1 MRDLRL
7 VLAISEHGT
16 MVRAARVL
24 RVAQPALTRQLASLE
39 SRLRGPL
46 FERTPRGMLP
56 TDLGR
61 TVIAEATVILDRLK
75 QLDSRAAEVRGDQ
88 VRDLTI
94 VAGAFM
100 AETLAMVAASR
111 MLALYPRVRVR
122 LNAANWAEVPAALHA
137 REATLGLFDLRS
149 LGEDPAFEVERLRPH
164 PGVFVV
170 RQGHPLL
177 TLDGIGLPDIMAYP
191 MVFIGR
197 VPTEVHAPLAAARA
211 VARQA
216 GWMHPAFPAL
226 VHESPTAMLRAAI
239 HSDAI
244 AGTTL
249 SVAAPWLRCGEVAAI
264 RWREPW
270 MSVLPGIVRLR
281 NAPMP
286 EAETAF
292 LDLLRA
298 ADREAADEAEA
309 WCAAQG
315 LSAACA

>member
-1 MRDLRL
+1 MFEMRDLRL

-24 RVAQPALTRQLASLE
+24 RAAQPALTRQLASLE

-75 QLDSRAAEVRGDQ
+75 QLESRAAEVRGDQ

-149 LGEDPAFEVERLRPH
+149 LGDDPAFEVERLRPH
-164 PGVFVV
+164 PGIVVV
-170 RQGHPLL
+170 RPDHPLL
-177 TLDGIGLPDIMAYP
+177 TRDGVSLPDIVAYP

-197 VPTEVHAPLAAARA
+197 VPTEVHAPTAA
-211 VARQA
+211 
-216 GWMHPAFPAL
+216 
-226 VHESPTAMLRAAI
+226 S
-239 HSDAI
+239 
-244 AGTTL
+244 
-249 SVAAPWLRCGEVAAI
+249 WLRHGEIAAI

-270 MSVLPGIVRLR
+270 MSMLPGIVRLR

-309 WCAAQG
+309 WCATQG
-315 LSAACA
+315 LSATCA